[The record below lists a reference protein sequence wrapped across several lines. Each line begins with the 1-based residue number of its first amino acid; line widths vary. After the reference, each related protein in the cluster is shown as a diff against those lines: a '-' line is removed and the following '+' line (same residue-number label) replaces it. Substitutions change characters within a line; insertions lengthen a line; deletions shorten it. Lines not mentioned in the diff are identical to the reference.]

1 MAAVRERT
9 SGARMQGGRGAYV
22 QKSTARVQKST
33 ACVQKSTE
41 RVQKNNAHAQRSSAH
56 AQKNNAHAQKSTA
69 QSGMSMRSGSNTQ
82 SRRSQQSGGRTHY
95 IQGSAVRKLDV
106 TREIEQSP
114 KKKLSNTARKNREKA
129 EHMSLGYVLFLSA
142 ALFATGCILVG
153 YIGLQSDITN
163 SIKRIAALEG
173 ELNDLKL
180 ANDEEYNRI
189 TSSID
194 LEEVRRIAIQELGMQ
209 YAEEGQIVVF
219 QSENNDYVKQVAPI
233 PD

>member
-1 MAAVRERT
+1 MTVALRPEKEIREESGSMASVRERT
-9 SGARMQGGRGAYV
+9 SGR
-22 QKSTARVQKST
+22 
-33 ACVQKSTE
+33 E
-41 RVQKNNAHAQRSSAH
+41 
-56 AQKNNAHAQKSTA
+56 
-69 QSGMSMRSGSNTQ
+69 MRSGRSVQ
-82 SRRSQQSGGRTHY
+82 GRRGAEVRAQVQSGRSAQSSGRVQSGRSTQTGRQARNGRSVQAGHARSSRY

-106 TREIEQSP
+106 AREIELSP

-129 EHMSLGYVLFLSA
+129 EHMSLGYVLFLSI

-163 SIKRIAALEG
+163 SIKRIASLER

-189 TSSID
+189 TSSVD
-194 LEEVRRIAIQELGMQ
+194 LEEVRKVAIQELGMQ

-219 QSENNDYVKQVAPI
+219 ESENNDYVKQIAAI

>member
-9 SGARMQGGRGAYV
+9 SGARVQRGRSAHAGRGQGGR
-22 QKSTARVQKST
+22 
-33 ACVQKSTE
+33 
-41 RVQKNNAHAQRSSAH
+41 
-56 AQKNNAHAQKSTA
+56 
-69 QSGMSMRSGSNTQ
+69 M
-82 SRRSQQSGGRTHY
+82 QSGGARGRRSPQNGRAQSSRY

-129 EHMSLGYVLFLSA
+129 EHMSLGYVLFLSI

-163 SIKRIAALEG
+163 SIKRIASLER

-189 TSSID
+189 TSNVD

-219 QSENNDYVKQVAPI
+219 QSENNDYVKQIAAI

>member
-9 SGARMQGGRGAYV
+9 SGAGARSGGGMQSGRSTQGGRGMQNNRSV
-22 QKSTARVQKST
+22 QGGRGMQNSRSV
-33 ACVQKSTE
+33 
-41 RVQKNNAHAQRSSAH
+41 QRSG
-56 AQKNNAHAQKSTA
+56 TR
-69 QSGMSMRSGSNTQ
+69 GRSGHQ
-82 SRRSQQSGGRTHY
+82 AGGRAQMNHY

-129 EHMSLGYVLFLSA
+129 EHMSLGYVLFLSI

-219 QSENNDYVKQVAPI
+219 QSENNDYVKQMAAI

>member
-1 MAAVRERT
+1 MKGYSSMAAVRERT
-9 SGARMQGGRGAYV
+9 SGARPQGGGYARGGRSIQGGGQTRSGRSMQGGGQARSGRSM
-22 QKSTARVQKST
+22 QSSGRVQGG
-33 ACVQKSTE
+33 
-41 RVQKNNAHAQRSSAH
+41 R
-56 AQKNNAHAQKSTA
+56 A
-69 QSGMSMRSGSNTQ
+69 QS
-82 SRRSQQSGGRTHY
+82 SRY

-129 EHMSLGYVLFLSA
+129 ERMSLGYVLFLSL
-142 ALFATGCILVG
+142 ALLATGCILVG
-153 YIGLQSDITN
+153 YIRLQSDITN
-163 SIKRIAALEG
+163 SIKHIASLEK

-180 ANDEEYNRI
+180 ANDEEYSRI

-194 LEEVRRIAIQELGMQ
+194 LEEVRRIAIQELGMK

-219 QSENNDYVKQVAPI
+219 ESENNDYVKQVAPI

>member
-9 SGARMQGGRGAYV
+9 SGARSQSSGYVRGGRGVQSGVQARNGRGMQSGYAQGSRNMQSGRVQGGRSMQSG
-22 QKSTARVQKST
+22 
-33 ACVQKSTE
+33 
-41 RVQKNNAHAQRSSAH
+41 HAQSS
-56 AQKNNAHAQKSTA
+56 
-69 QSGMSMRSGSNTQ
+69 R
-82 SRRSQQSGGRTHY
+82 Y

-129 EHMSLGYVLFLSA
+129 EHMSLGYVLFLSL

-153 YIGLQSDITN
+153 YIRLQSDITN
-163 SIKRIAALEG
+163 SIEHIASLES

-194 LEEVRRIAIQELGMQ
+194 LEEVRRIAIQELGMK
-209 YAEEGQIVVF
+209 YAEEGQIIVF
-219 QSENNDYVKQVAPI
+219 ESENNDYVKQMAPI